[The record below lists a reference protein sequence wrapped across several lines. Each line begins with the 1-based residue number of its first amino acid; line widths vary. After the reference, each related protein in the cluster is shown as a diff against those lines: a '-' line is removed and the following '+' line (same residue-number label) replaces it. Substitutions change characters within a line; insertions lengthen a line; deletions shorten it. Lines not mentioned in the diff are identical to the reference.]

1 MTMRVGRGRFDAIGV
16 VEASYAV
23 NLDMEGW
30 LGGVLEAAEPAL
42 DAGYGLQAT
51 VWEPH
56 DQVPMLLTEACVRG
70 TPDRMEQHLVRW
82 ADAAPRAGVEHL
94 SRTSGAFRSFSEVM
108 RAIPAFQDFF
118 RDEPEHPYV
127 DFKSILTPPV
137 LGKHLQLGA
146 MTDRLARTT
155 PSERRL
161 WEALGT
167 HVTAGLGLREELN
180 PHVPARTDAVFT
192 PDGRCV
198 HVEGEARSTTAR
210 ELLRHHARCMEKARG
225 PLRRRDPEA
234 ALSLWKALV
243 AGRWTIVDRW
253 DADGRRYLVARRN
266 EEKGWDPRALT
277 AREVQAVEGA
287 MRGEPNA
294 QIAHA
299 LGIHESTV
307 ATHLS
312 RALRKLVLR
321 RREHLLDGRGRGQ
334 VTHFQL
340 AAMDYAV
347 HSVDI
352 LGWLTSRSSRLT
364 GAEQQVA
371 LLAAAG
377 FTDAQIG
384 QRRGTSP
391 RTVANQLRSV
401 FQKLGVHSRA
411 ELALRLE
418 HRAGEAAPAQGVPG

>member
-1 MTMRVGRGRFDAIGV
+1 MTMGVGRGRFDAIGV
-16 VEASYAV
+16 VEASYA
-23 NLDMEGW
+23 LDLPMGGW
-30 LGGVLEAAEPAL
+30 LQRLLESSSPWL
-42 DAGYGLQAT
+42 DRGYGALAV
-51 VWEPH
+51 VWEPDPLVFTH
-56 DQVPMLLTEACVRG
+56 VEVRG
-70 TPDRMEQHLVRW
+70 TPDMMKGHLARWEQTF
-82 ADAAPRAGVEHL
+82 PRPGVLQLRRQAG
-94 SRTSGAFRSFSEVM
+94 TYRSFSETM
-108 RAIPAFQDFF
+108 RDGNIAQQEFF
-118 RDEPEHPYV
+118 RQEGDHSFEDYIALGSFPARHRYV
-127 DFKSILTPPV
+127 
-137 LGKHLQLGA
+137 QLGA

-161 WEALGT
+161 WETLGA
-167 HVTAGLGLREELN
+167 HVTAGLGLMEDLSPGDSTSAE
-180 PHVPARTDAVFT
+180 AVFT

-198 HVEGEARSTTAR
+198 HAEGEARSTTAR
-210 ELLRHHARCMEKARG
+210 ELLRHHARCIEKARG

-266 EEKGWDPRALT
+266 QEKGRDPRALT

-287 MRGEPNA
+287 MRGEGNA

-299 LGIHESTV
+299 LGIDDSTV

-347 HSVDI
+347 QSVDI
-352 LGWLTSRSSRLT
+352 LGWLTSRSSGLT

-371 LLAAAG
+371 LLAVAG
-377 FTDAQIG
+377 LSDVQIG
-384 QRRGTSP
+384 QHRGTSP
-391 RTVANQLRSV
+391 RTVANQLRSI
-401 FQKLGVHSRA
+401 FLKLGVRSRS

-418 HRAGEAAPAQGVPG
+418 NGPDEAAPAEGVPG